1 MKNET
6 FLKTKLCLRAKAIE
20 VSEKFNVIF
29 EELGCDLT
37 TSSKNDSWTISESIT
52 HVYLVNQYLI
62 KKIEKKI
69 EFLHAGLLNNENEY
83 KESDL
88 SIVNTMLNVS
98 VFNIKSLN
106 EFSTKLNYSKD
117 ELHLKII
124 GQFRMLFNLISK
136 VPLDFVNNYL
146 TDMKVISG
154 VRLDGYQLIY
164 FALIHS
170 EHHLNQIITEV
181 SIHELLTKSTKK
193 LKYKKSTKNILVKT
207 HGFPH

>member
-1 MKNET
+1 M
-6 FLKTKLCLRAKAIE
+6 
-20 VSEKFNVIF
+20 
-29 EELGCDLT
+29 
-37 TSSKNDSWTISESIT
+37 
-52 HVYLVNQYLI
+52 
-62 KKIEKKI
+62 
-69 EFLHAGLLNNENEY
+69 
-83 KESDL
+83 

-170 EHHLNQIITEV
+170 EHHLNQIITDV

-193 LKYKKSTKNILVKT
+193 LKYKKLTKNILAKT

>member
-6 FLKTKLCLRAKAIE
+6 FLKTKLSLRKKAIE
-20 VSEKFNVIF
+20 VTEKFNVIF
-29 EELGCDLT
+29 EELGGDLAT
-37 TSSKNDSWTISESIT
+37 DSTLDSWTISESVT
-52 HVYLVNQYLI
+52 HVCLVNQYLI
-62 KKIEKKI
+62 KKLEKKI

-88 SIVNTMLNVS
+88 SVVNSMLNIS
-98 VFNIKSLN
+98 VFKIKSLN

-124 GQFRMLFNLISK
+124 GQFRMLFNLITK

-154 VRLDGYQLIY
+154 IRLDGYQLIY

-181 SIHELLTKSTKK
+181 SIHELLAKSTKR
-193 LKYKKSTKNILVKT
+193 LKHKNSTKNILVKT
-207 HGFPH
+207 YGFIH

>member
-6 FLKTKLCLRAKAIE
+6 FLKTKLSLRAKAIE

>member
-6 FLKTKLCLRAKAIE
+6 FLKTKLSLRKKAIE

-193 LKYKKSTKNILVKT
+193 LKYKKLTKNILAKT

>member
-6 FLKTKLCLRAKAIE
+6 FLKTKLSLRKKAIE

-124 GQFRMLFNLISK
+124 GQFRMLFNFIYK

-193 LKYKKSTKNILVKT
+193 LKYKKSTKNILAKT